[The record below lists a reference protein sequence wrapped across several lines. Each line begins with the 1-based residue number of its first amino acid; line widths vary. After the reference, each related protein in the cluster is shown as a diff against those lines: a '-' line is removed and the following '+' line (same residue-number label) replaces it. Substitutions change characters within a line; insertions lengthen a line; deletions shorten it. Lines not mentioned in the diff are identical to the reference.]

1 LDPVIYHC
9 GDCELDG
16 ANRTFKRAGTPY
28 TLEPKVLAVLLQL
41 VSRPKELVTRE
52 QLLDAVWGHRYVTY
66 STLNR
71 VIGLARRAL
80 ADDADAPT
88 FIHTVHG
95 AGYRYVGPVER
106 AGSLAEP
113 RARFGPPAA
122 ARLPAPLSSLLGREV
137 ELKQIEEL
145 LRGGRSLTILGTGGM
160 GKTQCALAFAHSRKD
175 AYPDGV
181 WFFDLAPL
189 RCAED
194 WLQALALSLGIAP
207 AGDGELLPKI
217 AESMA
222 DRRALLFL
230 DNCDHLSPQI
240 GPLVIELLRR
250 TQHLKV
256 LATSQQQLRFV
267 SERLLRMPP
276 LALPEI
282 RHASD
287 EAELHR
293 IAAAP
298 AVALLLER
306 VRDAR
311 SEFKLSTANAA
322 AIVAICERLD
332 GMPLALE
339 LAAVRFA
346 LLSPE
351 QVLDRLDQR
360 FRFLV
365 SDAAGR
371 DQRHRNLI
379 ALLEWGY
386 ALLSPDEQRLL
397 AWLGVFVQGWTVDAV
412 MDLAP
417 AFGASAELAVDLLTG
432 LADKSLATVEHNAAP
447 PRYRL
452 LESVR
457 EFALEKL
464 QALGDERRARAAH
477 LAYVLRLTE
486 AAYVTLLGSRM
497 RAQIALL
504 MREHGNIE
512 AASEYA
518 SGPGADPQAAM
529 RITGNL
535 IIYFKAHGDSLL
547 GKRLCDRALA
557 HQPHVVSRELAL
569 TFLCRGVGNLF
580 TEKKDTAKAPLLE
593 AARLARQMNDPWTE
607 AYARGHLALLLTH
620 LGQPS
625 DAVEHAEVTAQL
637 AQAQGDEILLG
648 LAGLVRGWLSLAS
661 ENVEAALAELRA
673 VRDLGFESHQH
684 HFIGMYIGL
693 SLFRLG
699 DYAAAARE
707 WQEAL
712 RNANAVSHLRGAAGS
727 VEGCAY
733 IAERCGHAEEACRFL
748 GAAEQIR
755 QRAQSPLFSFWYRHH
770 AAAQAALRSQLGDA
784 CYQTAVLAG
793 ARMHSEDAINQA
805 ALRLRQFGQSLEPR
819 QG

>member
-1 LDPVIYHC
+1 MDHVLYRC
-9 GDCELDG
+9 GECELDTS
-16 ANRTFKRAGTPY
+16 NRTFKRGEVLC
-28 TLEPKVLAVLLQL
+28 TLEPKVFAVLLQL
-41 VSRPKELVTRE
+41 LSRPKELVTRE

-95 AGYRYVGPVER
+95 AGYRFVGPVER
-106 AGSLAEP
+106 SLSAEP
-113 RARFGPPAA
+113 RARFAPPAA
-122 ARLPAPLSSLLGREV
+122 ARLPAPLGTLIGREI
-137 ELKQIEEL
+137 ELKQIDEL
-145 LRGGRSLTILGTGGM
+145 LEGARSLTILGTGGM
-160 GKTQCALAFAHSRKD
+160 GKTQCALAFAHSRSD

-181 WFFDLAPL
+181 WFFDLAPM
-189 RCAED
+189 RRAED
-194 WLQALALSLGIAP
+194 WLQALALSLAIAP
-207 AGDGELLPKI
+207 AGEADLIPMI
-217 AESMA
+217 ADSLM
-222 DRRALLFL
+222 DRRALLLL
-230 DNCDHLSPQI
+230 DNCDRLSPEV
-240 GPLVIELLRR
+240 GSLVIGLLRR

-267 SERLLRMPP
+267 SERILRMPP
-276 LALPEI
+276 LALPAI
-282 RHASD
+282 RQASD
-287 EAELHR
+287 AAELQQ

-306 VRDAR
+306 VRDAQ
-311 SEFKLSTANAA
+311 SEFKLSAANAG

-365 SDAAGR
+365 SDLAGR

-412 MDLAP
+412 IDLAP

-432 LADKSLATVEHNAAP
+432 LANKSLATVDHNVAP

-464 QALGDERRARAAH
+464 KALGDERRARAAH
-477 LAYVLRLTE
+477 LAYVLRMTA
-486 AAYVTLLGSRM
+486 AAYESLLGSRM
-497 RAQIALL
+497 REQVALL
-504 MREHGNIE
+504 MREHGNID

-518 SGPGADPQAAM
+518 SGPGGDAQAAVQ
-529 RITGNL
+529 IPGNL
-535 IIYFKAHGDSLL
+535 VVYFKAHGDSLL

-557 HQPHVVSRELAL
+557 HEPLMVSRELAL
-569 TFLCRGVGNLF
+569 TYLCRGVSNLF
-580 TEKKDTAKAPLLE
+580 TDKKDTAQAPLLE

-620 LGQPS
+620 LGRPS
-625 DAVEHAEVTAQL
+625 EAVEDAEVTAQL
-637 AQAQGDEILLG
+637 AQARGDEILLG
-648 LAGLVRGWLSLAS
+648 LAGLVRGWLNLAR
-661 ENVEAALAELRA
+661 ENVGQALAELRS

-684 HFIGMYIGL
+684 HFIGTYIGL

-699 DYAAAARE
+699 DYAAAALE
-707 WQEAL
+707 WHESL
-712 RNANAVSHLRGAAGS
+712 RIANSVSHLRGAAGS

-733 IAERCGHAEEACRFL
+733 IAERFGHAEEACRLL

-755 QRAQSPLFSFWYRHH
+755 QRAQSPLFSFWYRHNE
-770 AAAQAALRSQLGDA
+770 AAHAALRSKLGIA
-784 CYQTAVLAG
+784 RYEAAVLAG
-793 ARMHSEDAINQA
+793 TRMHSEVALNEA
-805 ALRLRQFGQSLEPR
+805 AGRLRQFGETAAAHQD
-819 QG
+819 